1 MDADFHETDDGLGI
15 KFAEKEAHSDTLL
28 LLRFNCPDSS
38 CDVAAWGWP
47 NLHRHVKT
55 MHRRVM
61 CDLCTRNKKVFTH
74 EHELFTVAQLRSHEK
89 YGDDNPGA
97 VDQSGFKGH
106 PECGFCKQRFYG
118 DDELYAHCRDNHEKC
133 HMCDRRNN
141 SGQQQYYEDYDSLEL
156 HFRHDHF
163 LCSDQECLDKKFVVF
178 ESEMDLKAHQL
189 EVHSNDLS
197 KDVRKDAR
205 RVNISTFD
213 YRTPH
218 QPARGGRRERVVPRG
233 RDPNAEPLPQS
244 TAQPLRRDEIAF
256 QRQLAIHSA
265 QSVTSRTFGGQLTPS
280 DRPAPRQNNR
290 APPEPA
296 TVIANC
302 NPDRWSEPSPP
313 TPPLEPQS
321 SVPSISETAQEQA
334 RRLQHNS
341 VTNRASA
348 LLQNH
353 ASKLSTFRSV
363 VSSYRTSQL
372 SASQLL
378 DTFFGLFDCPSNEL
392 GKLIKELA
400 ELYEIDGKR
409 EALLKAWNDWRA
421 INENYPVL
429 PGSST
434 AAPPPGGTSITS
446 TRSGGYHVLKLKSS
460 TAQSSRSAVSKQGS
474 WGNVARSN
482 PFPAMPHTPAASS
495 VNRAGAGR
503 VGPTPWVNPSTAS
516 SSSSSTRLPSSTR
529 SPASHASSVSA
540 ITDAFPAL
548 PAAARPNTLIA
559 GLTKGTVRWDD
570 VRNGNYAANNAWGSS
585 SSGGPGTSRA
595 PVALAPPAGVG
606 GALDEEQEEWSGNW
620 KKKAGKGKKEVLY
633 KFG

>member
-1 MDADFHETDDGLGI
+1 
-15 KFAEKEAHSDTLL
+15 
-28 LLRFNCPDSS
+28 
-38 CDVAAWGWP
+38 
-47 NLHRHVKT
+47 
-55 MHRRVM
+55 M

-74 EHELFTVAQLRSHEK
+74 EHELFTVAQLRNHEK

-106 PECGFCKQRFYG
+106 PECGFCRERFYG
-118 DDELYAHCRDNHEKC
+118 DDELYTHCRDNHEKC

-141 SGQQQYYEDYDSLEL
+141 SSQQQYYEDYNSLEL
-156 HFRHDHF
+156 HFRHEHF

-197 KDVRKDAR
+197 KDVRRDAR

-218 QPARGGRRERVVPRG
+218 QPARGGRRERGLVPRG
-233 RDPNAEPLPQS
+233 RDPNTEPLPQS

-280 DRPAPRQNNR
+280 DPPVPRQNNGGT
-290 APPEPA
+290 EPA
-296 TVIANC
+296 TVTANR
-302 NPDRWSEPSPP
+302 NPDRRNQPSPP
-313 TPPLEPQS
+313 TPPTEPQS
-321 SVPSISETAQEQA
+321 SVPPISETTQEQA
-334 RRLQHNS
+334 RRLQHNA

-348 LLQNH
+348 LLQND

-378 DTFFGLFDCPSNEL
+378 NAFFSLFDCLPNEL

-434 AAPPPGGTSITS
+434 SAPPPGGTSIAS
-446 TRSGGYHVLKLKSS
+446 TRSGGFHVLRLKSS
-460 TAQSSRSAVSKQGS
+460 TAQSSRSAVSKQES
-474 WGNVARSN
+474 WGNAARSN
-482 PFPAMPHTPAASS
+482 HFPTMPGSPAASS

-503 VGPTPWVNPSTAS
+503 VGPTPWVNPSTAPS
-516 SSSSSTRLPSSTR
+516 SSSSSSRLPSSAR
-529 SPASHASSVSA
+529 SPASHSSSVSA

-559 GLTKGTVRWDD
+559 GLTKGVVRWDD
-570 VRNGNYAANNAWGSS
+570 VRNGNSAANNAWGFS
-585 SSGGPGTSRA
+585 SSGGSGTSRGPA
-595 PVALAPPAGVG
+595 ALAPPPSGGDGVRY
-606 GALDEEQEEWSGNW
+606 EEQEEGSGNW
-620 KKKAGKGKKEVLY
+620 KKKTGKGKKEVLY

>member
-1 MDADFHETDDGLGI
+1 
-15 KFAEKEAHSDTLL
+15 
-28 LLRFNCPDSS
+28 
-38 CDVAAWGWP
+38 
-47 NLHRHVKT
+47 
-55 MHRRVM
+55 
-61 CDLCTRNKKVFTH
+61 
-74 EHELFTVAQLRSHEK
+74 
-89 YGDDNPGA
+89 
-97 VDQSGFKGH
+97 
-106 PECGFCKQRFYG
+106 
-118 DDELYAHCRDNHEKC
+118 
-133 HMCDRRNN
+133 MCDRRNN
-141 SGQQQYYEDYDSLEL
+141 SRQQQYYEDYNSLEF
-156 HFRHDHF
+156 HFRHEHF

-178 ESEMDLKAHQL
+178 ESEIDLKAHQL

-218 QPARGGRRERVVPRG
+218 QPARGGRRERGVVPRG
-233 RDPNAEPLPQS
+233 RDPNTEMLPQS

-280 DRPAPRQNNR
+280 NPPEPRQNNR
-290 APPEPA
+290 GTEPA
-296 TVIANC
+296 TVIANR
-302 NPDRWSEPSPP
+302 NPDRWNQPSPP
-313 TPPLEPQS
+313 TLPTEPQS
-321 SVPSISETAQEQA
+321 SVPPISETAQEQA
-334 RRLQHNS
+334 RRLQHNA

-348 LLQNH
+348 LLHND

-378 DTFFGLFDCPSNEL
+378 DGFFSLFDCLPNEL
-392 GKLIKELA
+392 GTLIKELA

-434 AAPPPGGTSITS
+434 AAPPPGGPTL
-446 TRSGGYHVLKLKSS
+446 SGGYHVLRLKSS
-460 TAQSSRSAVSKQGS
+460 TAQSSRSAVSKQES
-474 WGNVARSN
+474 WGNAARSN
-482 PFPAMPHTPAASS
+482 HFPTMPHSAAASS

-503 VGPTPWVNPSTAS
+503 VGPTPWVNPSTAPS
-516 SSSSSTRLPSSTR
+516 SSSSSSRLPSSAAQSST
-529 SPASHASSVSA
+529 ASVVN
-540 ITDAFPAL
+540 DAFPAL

-570 VRNGNYAANNAWGSS
+570 VRNGNSATNNAWGFSS
-585 SSGGPGTSRA
+585 SSFSSGGPGTSRGPA
-595 PVALAPPAGVG
+595 ALPRPSSG
-606 GALDEEQEEWSGNW
+606 GDGLRYEEQEELSGNW
-620 KKKAGKGKKEVLY
+620 KKKSGKGKKEVLY

>member
-1 MDADFHETDDGLGI
+1 
-15 KFAEKEAHSDTLL
+15 
-28 LLRFNCPDSS
+28 
-38 CDVAAWGWP
+38 
-47 NLHRHVKT
+47 
-55 MHRRVM
+55 M

-74 EHELFTVAQLRSHEK
+74 EHELFTVAQLRNHER

-106 PECGFCKQRFYG
+106 PECGFCKERFYG

-133 HMCDRRNN
+133 YLCDRRNN
-141 SGQQQYYEDYDSLEL
+141 SRQQQYYEDYNSLEF
-156 HFRHDHF
+156 HFRHEHF

-218 QPARGGRRERVVPRG
+218 QPARGGRRERGFLPRG
-233 RDPNAEPLPQS
+233 RDPNTEPLPQS

-280 DRPAPRQNNR
+280 NPPAPRQNDSG
-290 APPEPA
+290 PEPA
-296 TVIANC
+296 TVTTVTANH
-302 NPDRWSEPSPP
+302 NPSSWSQPSPP
-313 TPPLEPQS
+313 TLSAEPQS
-321 SVPSISETAQEQA
+321 SVPSISETPQEQA

-341 VTNRASA
+341 VTHRASA
-348 LLQNH
+348 LLQNDV
-353 ASKLSTFRSV
+353 SKLSTFRSV

-372 SASQLL
+372 TASQLL
-378 DTFFGLFDCPSNEL
+378 DAFFGLFGCPASEL

-400 ELYEIDGKR
+400 ELYEMDEKR
-409 EALLKAWNDWRA
+409 ESLLKAWNDWRA
-421 INENYPVL
+421 INEDYPVL

-434 AAPPPGGTSITS
+434 AAPPPGATGTAP
-446 TRSGGYHVLKLKSS
+446 RSGGFHVLKLKSS

-474 WGNVARSN
+474 WGNAARSN
-482 PFPAMPHTPAASS
+482 PFPTMSPLPAPST
-495 VNRAGAGR
+495 NRAGAGR
-503 VGPTPWVNPSTAS
+503 VGPTPWVNPSATSSSRLQSSIRSPAVPS
-516 SSSSSTRLPSSTR
+516 SSSSSSS
-529 SPASHASSVSA
+529 AG
-540 ITDAFPAL
+540 TDAFPAL
-548 PAAARPNTLIA
+548 PATVRPNTLTA
-559 GLTKGTVRWDD
+559 GLTKGAVRWDD
-570 VRNGNYAANNAWGSS
+570 ARSGSSSAANNAWGSL
-585 SSGGPGTSRA
+585 GVGTSKG
-595 PVALAPPAGVG
+595 PSTLPPAAAG
-606 GALDEEQEEWSGNW
+606 GLRYEDQEEGIGNG

>member
-1 MDADFHETDDGLGI
+1 
-15 KFAEKEAHSDTLL
+15 
-28 LLRFNCPDSS
+28 
-38 CDVAAWGWP
+38 
-47 NLHRHVKT
+47 
-55 MHRRVM
+55 
-61 CDLCTRNKKVFTH
+61 
-74 EHELFTVAQLRSHEK
+74 
-89 YGDDNPGA
+89 
-97 VDQSGFKGH
+97 
-106 PECGFCKQRFYG
+106 
-118 DDELYAHCRDNHEKC
+118 
-133 HMCDRRNN
+133 MCDRRNN
-141 SGQQQYYEDYDSLEL
+141 SSQQQYYEDYNSLEL
-156 HFRHDHF
+156 HFRHEHF

-197 KDVRKDAR
+197 KDVRRDAR

-218 QPARGGRRERVVPRG
+218 QPARGGRRERGVVPRG
-233 RDPNAEPLPQS
+233 RDPNTEPLPQS

-265 QSVTSRTFGGQLTPS
+265 QSVTSRTFGGQLTRSDPPVPS
-280 DRPAPRQNNR
+280 QNNR
-290 APPEPA
+290 GQEPA
-296 TVIANC
+296 TVTANR
-302 NPDRWSEPSPP
+302 NPDRWNEPSPP
-313 TPPLEPQS
+313 TLPTEPQS
-321 SVPSISETAQEQA
+321 SVPPISETAQEQA
-334 RRLQHNS
+334 RRLQHNA

-348 LLQNH
+348 LLQNDG
-353 ASKLSTFRSV
+353 SKFSTFRSV

-378 DTFFGLFDCPSNEL
+378 DAFFGLFDCLPNEL

-434 AAPPPGGTSITS
+434 AAPPPGSTSITS
-446 TRSGGYHVLKLKSS
+446 TRSGGHHVLRLKSS
-460 TAQSSRSAVSKQGS
+460 TAQSSRSAVSKQES
-474 WGNVARSN
+474 WGNAARSN
-482 PFPAMPHTPAASS
+482 HFPTMPHSPAASS

-503 VGPTPWVNPSTAS
+503 VGPAPWVNSSTAPAS
-516 SSSSSTRLPSSTR
+516 SSSSSRLPSSAR
-529 SPASHASSVSA
+529 SPASRSPSVSA

-559 GLTKGTVRWDD
+559 GLTKGAVRWDE
-570 VRNGNYAANNAWGSS
+570 VRNGNSAANNAWGFPP
-585 SSGGPGTSRA
+585 SSGGAGTSRGPA
-595 PVALAPPAGVG
+595 ALPPPGGGDGVRY
-606 GALDEEQEEWSGNW
+606 EEQEEWSGNW

>member
-1 MDADFHETDDGLGI
+1 M
-15 KFAEKEAHSDTLL
+15 
-28 LLRFNCPDSS
+28 LRFNCPDSS
-38 CDVAAWGWP
+38 CDVAAWGRP
-47 NLHRHVKT
+47 NLHRHVKI

-74 EHELFTVAQLRSHEK
+74 EHELFTVAQLRNHEK

-106 PECGFCKQRFYG
+106 PGCGFCKERFYG
-118 DDELYAHCRDNHEKC
+118 DDELYAHCRDDHEKC
-133 HMCDRRNN
+133 HICERRNN
-141 SGQQQYYEDYDSLEL
+141 LGQQQYYEDYDSLEL

-189 EVHSNDLS
+189 EVHSNDQS

-205 RVNISTFD
+205 RVNISIFD

-218 QPARGGRRERVVPRG
+218 QPTRGGRRERGRVVPRG
-233 RDPNAEPLPQS
+233 RDPNTEPLPQS

-280 DRPAPRQNNR
+280 DPPAPRQNNR
-290 APPEPA
+290 LLEPA
-296 TVIANC
+296 TVTANR
-302 NPDRWSEPSPP
+302 NPPSWNQPSPP
-313 TPPLEPQS
+313 TLPTEPQS
-321 SVPSISETAQEQA
+321 SAPPISETPQEQA
-334 RRLQHNS
+334 RRLQHSS
-341 VTNRASA
+341 VTNRAST
-348 LLQNH
+348 LLKNG
-353 ASKLSTFRSV
+353 ASKLSTFRSI

-378 DTFFGLFDCPSNEL
+378 DAFFGLFDCPPSEL

-400 ELYEIDGKR
+400 DLYEIDGKR
-409 EALLKAWNDWRA
+409 ESLLKAWNDWRA
-421 INENYPVL
+421 MNEDYPVL

-434 AAPPPGGTSITS
+434 TAPPPGGTSTAP
-446 TRSGGYHVLKLKSS
+446 RSGGNHILKLKFS

-474 WGNVARSN
+474 WGNAAKSN
-482 PFPAMPHTPAASS
+482 PFPTMPHPPASS
-495 VNRAGAGR
+495 ANRAGAGR
-503 VGPTPWVNPSTAS
+503 VGPTPWVNPSPS
-516 SSSSSTRLPSSTR
+516 SSSSASSRLTSSTR
-529 SPASHASSVSA
+529 SPAPPSSSA
-540 ITDAFPAL
+540 GTDAFPAL

-559 GLTKGTVRWDD
+559 GLIKSTVRWDD
-570 VRNGNYAANNAWGSS
+570 ARSGSSSATNNAWGSL
-585 SSGGPGTSRA
+585 GGVNTPKGQAQSPAASAAATA
-595 PVALAPPAGVG
+595 PAAGGEVSYE
-606 GALDEEQEEWSGNW
+606 DQEEGGGNG
-620 KKKAGKGKKEVLY
+620 KKKVGKGKKEVLY